1 MAPRPLIVVRRR
13 FPDVLTT
20 EPADDDAEAYGA
32 AWPLVE
38 EWRWMREAHP
48 HHGRGVRWL
57 EAEARILA
65 LELAMLDEH
74 GLTLPPET
82 QPLRGF
88 ARKGQT
94 TWRRTALQD
103 TQRALVWERRRRW
116 VRRVLTLGLW
126 WR

>member
-1 MAPRPLIVVRRR
+1 MRPRTAPALRRP
-13 FPDVLTT
+13 FPDVVTV
-20 EPADDDAEAYGA
+20 EPADDDAEVYGA

-48 HHGRGVRWL
+48 EQGRGVRCL
-57 EAEARILA
+57 ETEARILT
-65 LELAMLDEH
+65 LELAMLEEH

-94 TWRRTALQD
+94 TWRRAALHD
-103 TQRALVWERRRRW
+103 TQRALTWAKL
-116 VRRVLTLGLW
+116 RRVLTLGMW

>member
-1 MAPRPLIVVRRR
+1 MTV
-13 FPDVLTT
+13 
-20 EPADDDAEAYGA
+20 EPAGDDAEVYGA

-48 HHGRGVRWL
+48 EQGRGVRWL
-57 EAEARILA
+57 ETEARILA

-94 TWRRTALQD
+94 TWRRTALHD
-103 TQRALVWERRRRW
+103 ARRALAWAR

-126 WR
+126 RK